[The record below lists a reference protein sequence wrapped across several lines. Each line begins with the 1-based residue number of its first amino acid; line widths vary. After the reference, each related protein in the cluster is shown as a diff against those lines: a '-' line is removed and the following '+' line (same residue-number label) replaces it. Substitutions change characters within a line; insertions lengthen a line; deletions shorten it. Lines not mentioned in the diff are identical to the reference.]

1 MNRLKKIYGLLL
13 LLLVASCVDPYPTP
27 NLTVN
32 NFLIVV
38 DGFLNASENVVRIK
52 LSQVVNLN
60 SSDTN
65 SPVSNAQVFIKEKD
79 GLAYKLNETISGT
92 YELPITVDFAT
103 SYRIEITTQDSKK
116 YYSDFVEVLETPA
129 IDSVT
134 WRPKNDGLY
143 INVNTHGANNKTGYY
158 LWNDVETWEYTSAF
172 QSSYYYQNGNYIFR
186 KPEEEIFRCWKNI
199 PSSDI
204 LIGSTSQLSENII
217 SELPLVKIPFHS
229 QKTFI
234 KYSVLVKQQAITQD
248 AFEFWQQLKKNTESL
263 GTLFDPLPSQI
274 TGNIYGENN
283 AQALGYFY
291 AATVSEQRLTLT
303 IDDLPESH
311 RFYKER
317 GDCEQDTV
325 KVDVIPGLDPN
336 SYNLV
341 AGIYS
346 QTGALIAFLYST
358 HYCTDCILQ
367 GGTRQK
373 PDFW

>member
-129 IDSVT
+129 IIVLPGDQ
-134 WRPKNDGLY
+134 KMMGF
-143 INVNTHGANNKTGYY
+143 
-158 LWNDVETWEYTSAF
+158 TSM
-172 QSSYYYQNGNYIFR
+172 
-186 KPEEEIFRCWKNI
+186 
-199 PSSDI
+199 
-204 LIGSTSQLSENII
+204 
-217 SELPLVKIPFHS
+217 
-229 QKTFI
+229 
-234 KYSVLVKQQAITQD
+234 
-248 AFEFWQQLKKNTESL
+248 
-263 GTLFDPLPSQI
+263 
-274 TGNIYGENN
+274 
-283 AQALGYFY
+283 
-291 AATVSEQRLTLT
+291 
-303 IDDLPESH
+303 
-311 RFYKER
+311 
-317 GDCEQDTV
+317 
-325 KVDVIPGLDPN
+325 
-336 SYNLV
+336 
-341 AGIYS
+341 
-346 QTGALIAFLYST
+346 
-358 HYCTDCILQ
+358 
-367 GGTRQK
+367 
-373 PDFW
+373 